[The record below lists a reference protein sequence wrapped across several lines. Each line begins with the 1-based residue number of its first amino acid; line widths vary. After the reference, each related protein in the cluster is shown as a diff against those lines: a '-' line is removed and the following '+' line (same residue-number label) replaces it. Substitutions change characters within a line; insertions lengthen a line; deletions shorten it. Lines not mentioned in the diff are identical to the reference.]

1 MKDFDTYT
9 KDMDEKKEA
18 VLNAEPEKI
27 RFKHG
32 YVSYLALYEIV
43 AFISRVN
50 VNNGKHSWQR
60 IFKTFDEEEYKA
72 KVDELLSSGC
82 YEEVK

>member
-9 KDMDEKKEA
+9 EDMDEKKES
-18 VLNAEPEKI
+18 VLKAEPKKI

-32 YVSYLALYEIV
+32 YVSYLACYEIV
-43 AFISRVN
+43 AFISRVT
-50 VNNGKHSWQR
+50 VNKGKHSWQR
-60 IFKTFDEEEYKA
+60 IFKTFDEDEYKT
-72 KVDELLSSGC
+72 KLDELRSDGC